1 MPVSDAFRDFVVEQ
15 LSRCAPAVRFK
26 RMFGGGGL
34 YSQDRIFGLLDDDAL
49 YLKGDAESRARYLD
63 AGMLPFSPFGDP
75 AQVMAYYAVPGDV
88 LEDVEQ
94 LQPWV
99 ALALEVAGR
108 AGKKAKRASA
118 APANAGKAVRE
129 GTREPATRTSKAAR
143 KKSAAK
149 LSTAKRHAGK
159 KSSTKPRRPRA

>member
-1 MPVSDAFRDFVVEQ
+1 MAVSDAFRDYVVEQ
-15 LSRCAPAVRFK
+15 LGRCAPAVRFK

-34 YSQDRIFGLLDDDAL
+34 YSQDRIFALLDDDTL
-49 YLKGDAESRARYLD
+49 YLKGDAASRERYLA

-75 AQVMAYYAVPGDV
+75 AQVMAYYAVAGDV

-108 AGKKAKRASA
+108 AGKSSARKSPAAKKPASKTSA
-118 APANAGKAVRE
+118 SKQ
-129 GTREPATRTSKAAR
+129 ATPKPSARKPRTTKAA
-143 KKSAAK
+143 
-149 LSTAKRHAGK
+149 
-159 KSSTKPRRPRA
+159 STKPRRPRP